1 MEDSILQYSAFSI
14 LSIGVVVLA
23 IIKYLLKFNSNK
35 NLPPSPPS
43 IPIIGHLHLLKLPV
57 HRTLQTLSQ
66 KYGPVLS
73 LRFGSRLVVVVTSLE
88 AAEECFTKNDVIF
101 ANRPNFAVSHC
112 LSYNETT
119 LGAAPYGDHWRKLRR
134 VSTLEILCSSRL
146 NANYEIRRDE
156 VRRAVKKI
164 FEVSRDG
171 FGKVEFKPLVK
182 ELTMNIT
189 MRMVAGKRYYG
200 EEAAKSSEART
211 FQAIVHELF
220 EFTLSSYPAD
230 FLPILKYID
239 IQGFMKRAKKLIAR
253 VDAFWQGLIDE
264 HRRGEISNEEMKNCM
279 VAHFLKL
286 QETQPD
292 YYTDDIIKG
301 LILTMILGG
310 SDTTAV
316 TIEWAMSN
324 LLNHPSVLKKAR
336 AEIESQLD
344 GDKLLEETD
353 LSKLSYLRCIVLET
367 LRLYPAGPLLLP
379 HKSSADCSISGYN
392 IPRDTILLVNAW
404 AIHRDPTLWED
415 PTSFRPERFENN
427 NGEGDANNK
436 LMIAFGLGR
445 RACPG
450 TGMAHRVMGLMLGT
464 LIQCFDW
471 KSIDGKEV
479 DMNEGKGVSMPK
491 AQPLEAL
498 CKAREIATKLL

>member
-1 MEDSILQYSAFSI
+1 MEDSILAYSAISI
-14 LSIGVVVLA
+14 LSIGIVLG
-23 IIKYLLKFNSNK
+23 IIKHLLKSNCYK
-35 NLPPSPPS
+35 NLPPCPPS

-73 LRFGSRLVVVVTSLE
+73 LRFGSRLVVVVSSMQ
-88 AAEECFTKNDVIF
+88 AAEECFTKNDIIF
-101 ANRPNFAVSHC
+101 ANRPDFAVSRC
-112 LSYNETT
+112 LSYNHTT

-134 VSTLEILCSSRL
+134 VSALEILSSNRL
-146 NANYEIRRDE
+146 NTNSGIRRDE
-156 VRRAVKKI
+156 VRRVMRKI
-164 FEVSRDG
+164 YEASRDD
-171 FGKVEFKPLVK
+171 FGKVEFKSMVK
-182 ELTMNIT
+182 ELTLNIT

-211 FQAIVHELF
+211 FQAIVNELF

-239 IQGFMKRAKKLIAR
+239 IQGFMKRAKKLITR

-264 HRRGEISNEEMKNCM
+264 HRRGEISNEEMENSM

-286 QETQPD
+286 QESQPE

-336 AEIESQLD
+336 AELESQLGED
-344 GDKLLEETD
+344 QLLEETD

-379 HKSSADCSISGYN
+379 HKSSADCTILGYDV
-392 IPRDTILLVNAW
+392 PHDTILLVNAW

-415 PTSFRPERFENN
+415 PMSFKPERFENN
-427 NGEGDANNK
+427 NGEGDGSSK

-450 TGMAHRVMGLMLGT
+450 TGMAHRVLGLSLGL

-471 KSIDGKEV
+471 KSIEGKEV
-479 DMNEGKGVSMPK
+479 DMTEGIGVSMPK